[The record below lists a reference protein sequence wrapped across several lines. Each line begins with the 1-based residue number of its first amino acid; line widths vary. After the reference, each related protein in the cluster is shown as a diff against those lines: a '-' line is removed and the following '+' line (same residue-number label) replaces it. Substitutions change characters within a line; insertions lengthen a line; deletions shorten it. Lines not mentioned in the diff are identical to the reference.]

1 MINMLL
7 YQILAYIVNGK
18 IEKNYTKTINSEYK
32 LWH

>member
-1 MINMLL
+1 MLL

-32 LWH
+32 L